1 MTFLTFSSIVMEA
14 IISFSA
20 SVGVI
25 DEALGII
32 HGVSLITEG
41 IALGHKVT
49 IDAKTLEQVKTAAES
64 YTGGLKVNLN
74 HNSGA
79 GDIVGYIDNL
89 SIVGQK
95 LIGDLH
101 LLESSPHRNY
111 ILEIASKIP
120 DTFGLSIAFSG
131 PSEMS
136 ADKKTMLQ
144 RCSEIYSVDLVSEPA
159 ANPAGFF
166 SRKLNQ
172 LQTDNTGAETKP
184 IESQATASYDKML
197 PMNPDMHKEILAMI
211 QSAVTEMNNR
221 IAKLE
226 GTVAADPAADQ
237 ADINAAMSAQNESVK
252 LAAKYAA
259 ESALKEFAKT
269 FGVPAVASV
278 SAEVAA
284 PAKVELKFEAIV
296 AAKTIELKGDK
307 AAAIAFSVKN
317 NPSEYTSYRNRF
329 QAGEFIKL

>member
-1 MTFLTFSSIVMEA
+1 MEA

-64 YTGGLKVNLN
+64 YAGGLKVNLN

-89 SIVGQK
+89 SISGQK

-144 RCSEIYSVDLVSEPA
+144 RCSEIYSVDLVSDPA

-172 LQTDNTGAETKP
+172 LQTDNTAA
-184 IESQATASYDKML
+184 IESNTAASYDQTL

-211 QSAVTEMNNR
+211 QSAMTEMNAR
-221 IAKLE
+221 LAKLE
-226 GTVAADPAADQ
+226 GTVAADPAADPAADQ
-237 ADINAAMSAQNESVK
+237 APINAAMSAQNESVK

-284 PAKVELKFEAIV
+284 PAKVELKFETIV
-296 AAKTIELKGDK
+296 AAKCVELKGDK
-307 AAAIAFSVKN
+307 AAAISFSVKN
-317 NPSEYTSYRNRF
+317 NPTEYASYRSRV
-329 QAGEFIKL
+329 QAGELIKL